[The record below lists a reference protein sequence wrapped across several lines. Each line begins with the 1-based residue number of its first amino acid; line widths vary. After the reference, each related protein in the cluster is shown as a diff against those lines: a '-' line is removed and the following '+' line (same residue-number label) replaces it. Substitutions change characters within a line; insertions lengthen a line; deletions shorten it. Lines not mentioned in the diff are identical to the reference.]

1 MIGLTAPGDR
11 VRRVTLHVTMLLAA
25 ACFFRSAAAS
35 RIVMDEAGRKV
46 TVPDH
51 PHRVICL
58 VPSVTDAV
66 FALGSGDDVVAVS
79 DYTTY
84 PPEALK
90 KPSVG
95 SLVKPSIE
103 TILSFHPDLVVGT
116 QIPGS
121 SETASQLE
129 ALGIPVYLVDPHG
142 LAGILQSVTH
152 LGEALD
158 RVPQAAA
165 LNANLSRRIEAVK
178 VRTAGKPAPRVLV
191 PVWYDPIITIGKHA
205 FITEIIEAAGG
216 RSVTDD
222 LVPDWPQV
230 SMEAVLSRAPDALL
244 LVRGGKVT
252 LSALQNRPG
261 WSSLRAVQEGKVYI
275 VGSGIQDPSPVA
287 IDALEEMAREFH
299 P

>member
-1 MIGLTAPGDR
+1 
-11 VRRVTLHVTMLLAA
+11 VRRVLLYLTMLLAS
-25 ACFFRSAAAS
+25 ACLLRPAAAS
-35 RIVMDEAGRKV
+35 RIVTDEAGRKV

-58 VPSVTDAV
+58 VPSVTDAI

-121 SETASQLE
+121 SETATQLE
-129 ALGIPVYLVDPHG
+129 AVGIPVYLVDPHG
-142 LAGILQSVTH
+142 LAGILQSVAH
-152 LGEALD
+152 LGEALN

-165 LNANLSRRIEAVK
+165 LNASLSRRIEAVK
-178 VRTAGKPAPRVLV
+178 ARTAGKPAPRVLV
-191 PVWYDPIITIGKHA
+191 PVWYDPIVTIGKHA

-230 SMEAVLSRAPDALL
+230 SMEAVLTRAPDALL

-252 LSALQNRPG
+252 MSALQNRPG
-261 WSSLRAVQEGKVYI
+261 WSSLRAVQEGKVYY
-275 VGSGIQDPSPVA
+275 VSSGIEDPSPVA

>member
-1 MIGLTAPGDR
+1 MTGGRRRGALLVLT
-11 VRRVTLHVTMLLAA
+11 LLMAS
-25 ACFFRSAAAS
+25 ACSFVPAHAS
-35 RIVMDEAGRKV
+35 RTLQDETGRKV

-90 KPSVG
+90 KPSIG

-103 TILSFHPDLVVGT
+103 TILSFHPDLVLGT
-116 QIPGS
+116 NIPGS
-121 SETASQLE
+121 AETATQLE
-129 ALGIPVYLVDPHG
+129 AVGVPVYLVDPRG
-142 LAGILQSVTH
+142 LAGILRSVKS
-152 LGEALD
+152 LGEALN
-158 RVPQAAA
+158 RRPQADA
-165 LNANLSRRIEAVK
+165 LNASLTKRVEAVK
-178 VRTAGKPAPRVLV
+178 ARTAGKPEPRVLV

-205 FITEIIEAAGG
+205 FITEIIEAAGA

-222 LVPDWPQV
+222 LIPDWPQV
-230 SMEAVLSRAPDALL
+230 SLEAVIARAPEALL
-244 LVRGGKVT
+244 LIRGGKV
-252 LSALQNRPG
+252 SIDELQNRPG
-261 WSSLRAVQEGKVYI
+261 WNSLTAVQKRKVYY
-275 VGSGIQDPSPVA
+275 VDNGIQDPSPVA
-287 IDALEEMAREFH
+287 IDALEELAKEFH

>member
-1 MIGLTAPGDR
+1 MRKALLCLA
-11 VRRVTLHVTMLLAA
+11 LLLAS
-25 ACFFRSAAAS
+25 ACCLRPAAAS
-35 RIVMDEAGRKV
+35 RIVTDEAGRKV

-51 PHRVICL
+51 PHRVVCL
-58 VPSVTDAV
+58 APSVTDAV

-95 SLVKPSIE
+95 GLVKPSIE

-121 SETASQLE
+121 LDTATQLE
-129 ALGIPVYLVDPHG
+129 AVGIPVYLVDPHG
-142 LAGILQSVTH
+142 LAGILQSVTR
-152 LGEALD
+152 LGEALN
-158 RVPQAAA
+158 RVPQAAS

-178 VRTAGKPAPRVLV
+178 ARTAGKSAPRVLV
-191 PVWYDPIITIGKHA
+191 TVWYDPIITIGKHA
-205 FITEIIEAAGG
+205 FIAEIIEAAGG
-216 RSVTDD
+216 KSVTDD

-230 SMEAVLSRAPDALL
+230 SMEAVLSRSPDALL
-244 LVRGGKVT
+244 LIRGGRVT

-261 WSSLRAVQEGKVYI
+261 WSSLQAVKEGKVYY
-275 VGSGIQDPSPVA
+275 VGNGIQDPSPVA
-287 IDALEEMAREFH
+287 IDALEEMAKEFH

>member
-1 MIGLTAPGDR
+1 LTRP
-11 VRRVTLHVTMLLAA
+11 VLFLAA
-25 ACFFRSAAAS
+25 WLASTASFCCAS
-35 RIVMDEAGRKV
+35 RLVTDEAGRRV
-46 TVPDH
+46 EVPDH

-66 FALGSGDDVVAVS
+66 FALGLADDVVAVS

-84 PPEALK
+84 PPAAMK

-103 TILSFHPDLVVGT
+103 TILSYHPDLVLGQ

-121 SETASQLE
+121 ADTATQLQNV
-129 ALGIPVYLVDPHG
+129 GIPVYLVDPHG
-142 LAGILQSVTH
+142 LAGILQSVSH
-152 LGEALD
+152 LGEALN
-158 RVPQAAA
+158 RASQAAT
-165 LNANLSRRIEAVK
+165 LNARLSRRIEAVK
-178 VRTAGKPAPRVLV
+178 QRTAGLPAPRVLL

-222 LVPDWPQV
+222 FIPDWPQV
-230 SMEAVLSRAPDALL
+230 SIEVLIARAPDALL
-244 LVRGGKVT
+244 LIRNGKISLDV
-252 LSALQNRPG
+252 LQSRPG
-261 WSSLRAVQEGKVYI
+261 WSSLTAVQKNKIYYVDG
-275 VGSGIQDPSPVA
+275 GIQEPSPVA
-287 IDALEEMAREFH
+287 IDALEELAREFH

>member
-1 MIGLTAPGDR
+1 MKRAL
-11 VRRVTLHVTMLLAA
+11 LYLTMLLAST
-25 ACFFRSAAAS
+25 CCLRPAAAS
-35 RIVMDEAGRKV
+35 RIVTDEAGRKV

-121 SETASQLE
+121 LETATQLE
-129 ALGIPVYLVDPHG
+129 AVGIPVYLVDPHG

-152 LGEALD
+152 LGEALN

-165 LNANLSRRIEAVK
+165 LNANLSRRIEAVRE
-178 VRTAGKPAPRVLV
+178 RTAGKTAPRVLV
-191 PVWYDPIITIGKHA
+191 TVWYDPIITIGKHA

-230 SMEAVLSRAPDALL
+230 SMEAVLSRSPDALL

-261 WSSLRAVQEGKVYI
+261 WSSLPAVKGGKVYY
-275 VGSGIQDPSPVA
+275 VDQGIQEPSPVA
-287 IDALEEMAREFH
+287 IGALEEMAKEFH